1 MEYYGNNDFRD
12 YTLAHFGIQG
22 MKWGVRRYQNPD
34 GSLTSAGRSRY
45 GYSEKRAEKK
55 KAKAAKKQAKAEEKA
70 AKKQFKKDY
79 EEYRSTKDDIY
90 AKAFDKMYKKSGAA
104 DLEKKLDSERYNPYN
119 YETGRSRDEV
129 LKERYELSDNY
140 DRLTDKAYEDARK
153 YARDEIAKKYGK
165 EKLSQFEAKDLR
177 NARIATSAAL
187 SAMGGIA
194 IASLIVGAK

>member
-12 YTLAHFGIQG
+12 HVLAHFGILG

-90 AKAFDKMYKKSGAA
+90 AKSFDKMYKISGAA

-119 YETGRSRDEV
+119 YEKGRTRDEV
-129 LKERYELSDNY
+129 LKERYELSDEY
-140 DRLTDKAYEDARK
+140 DRLTDEVYEQARR
-153 YARDEIAKKYGK
+153 YAHVKLEKKYGYK
-165 EKLSQFEAKDLR
+165 KLREFETKDLR
-177 NARIATSAAL
+177 NAKFATTAAL
-187 SAMGGIA
+187 ATMGGIA
-194 IASLIVGAK
+194 MATLIVGAK